1 MLLRQFE
8 YLVALAREK
17 HFARAAASLNVSQP
31 SLSAGIRQLEQ
42 ELGVLVVER
51 GHRFTGFTPEGERV
65 LERARRILAEC
76 GMLRSDVAEF
86 REGLAGSVRIGV
98 IPTALSVVGQITSR
112 FTRRFPAVTMTVLSR
127 SSIDIQRG
135 LDDFDLDAAITYLD
149 NEPLERVRPKPLYG
163 ETYCFLTQKDGPFQ
177 SRSAVSW
184 SEAADVPLCLLT
196 SDMQNRRIIDS
207 VFRSIGRKPQT
218 AFETNSF
225 VSLCAQVAVGAL
237 SSIVPAQMLGAI
249 GLPDTVAAHPLIE
262 PDVSRLV
269 GLVIPQREPLA
280 ALVEALFAQAE
291 APAAAPM
298 SRFNTPDRDF

>member
-42 ELGVLVVER
+42 ELGVMIVER

-65 LERARRILAEC
+65 LQRARRILAEC
-76 GMLRSDVAEF
+76 GMLRSDVAEL

-98 IPTALSVVGQITSR
+98 IPTALSVVGQITAR
-112 FTRRFPAVTMTVLSR
+112 FMQRFPSVTVTVI
-127 SSIDIQRG
+127 SSTSIGIQRG
-135 LDDFDLDAAITYLD
+135 LDDFDFDAGITYLD

-163 ETYCFLTQKDGPFQ
+163 ETYCLLTPRDGPFAN
-177 SRSAVSW
+177 RTTVTW

-196 SDMQNRRIIDS
+196 GDMQNRRIIDN
-207 VFRSIGRKPQT
+207 VFRAIGRKPQT
-218 AFETNSF
+218 VFETNSI
-225 VSLCAQVAVGAL
+225 VSLCAQVGAGPS
-237 SSIVPAQMLGAI
+237 SSIVPAPVLSAMTPPPHVIAR
-249 GLPDTVAAHPLIE
+249 PLIE

-269 GLVIPQREPLA
+269 GIVVPDREPLA

-291 APAAAPM
+291 PPIAAPM
-298 SRFNTPDRDF
+298 TRLTTPDRDF